1 MELHT
6 TQLVSPTKAQFEQWL
21 AKEIRR
27 LSVDV
32 LKAGVFT
39 CTACGERAGY
49 YVIQYGAQK
58 RRLNAGQIV
67 LEASVLYSLGLEF

>member
-1 MELHT
+1 MELRT
-6 TQLVSPTKAQFEQWL
+6 TQLLSPTAEQFDQWL
-21 AKEIRR
+21 AEEIRR

-32 LKAGVFT
+32 LKSGVFT

-58 RRLNAGQIV
+58 HRLDAGHT
-67 LEASVLYSLGLEF
+67 YSFLRALLA